1 MIPFSAVIFDL
12 DGTLLD
18 TAPDVVGLLSQVV
31 REHGVS
37 DAGIVSATVVGPP
50 LTESVPKACP
60 GVPAEIT
67 SQIVEEY
74 RLRYTASDY
83 SLTRVFPGIFDLM
96 DGLKAAGIPLF
107 VATNKTVD
115 ATERVL
121 RQFDI
126 WPRLTASISYDQFPG
141 QSMDKAAMIRTLL
154 TQYRLDPASTVM
166 VGDTELDILGGHGAG
181 VQTLAAFYG
190 YGSHETLLAAK
201 PHYITHNPD
210 WRGNLVA
217 VAN

>member
-37 DAGIVSATVVGPP
+37 DAGIVSSAVVGPP
-50 LTESVPKACP
+50 LTVGVPRACP
-60 GVPAEIT
+60 GVPEEIT
-67 SQIVEEY
+67 SKIVEEY
-74 RLRYTASDY
+74 RLRYTASTY
-83 SLTRVFPGIFDLM
+83 PLTQVFPGIFDLM
-96 DGLKAAGIPLF
+96 DGLKAEGVPLF
-107 VATNKTVD
+107 VATNKTAE

-121 RQFDI
+121 RQFAL
-126 WPRLTASISYDQFPG
+126 WQRLTACISYDQFPG
-141 QSMDKAAMIRTLL
+141 RNMDKAAMIRTLL
-154 TQYRLDPASTVM
+154 EQHRLDPASTVM

-190 YGSHETLLAAK
+190 YGPHESLLAAK
-201 PHYITHNPD
+201 PHYIAHEAD
-210 WRGNLVA
+210 WRGKLVT
-217 VAN
+217 VGS